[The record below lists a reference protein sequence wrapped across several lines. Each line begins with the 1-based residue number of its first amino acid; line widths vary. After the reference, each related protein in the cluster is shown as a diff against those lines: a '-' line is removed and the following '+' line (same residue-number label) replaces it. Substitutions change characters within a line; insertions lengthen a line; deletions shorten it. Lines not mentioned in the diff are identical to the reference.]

1 MSEESFCWPN
11 TPSWCA
17 LREGKIQFGDTNHH
31 FEVVDCGKLVLPSG
45 RLVACDP
52 FADMAR
58 GGNHYFQVP
67 PGSYPVRV
75 TVIDVSEEGDGS
87 HLREAYASLLLTD
100 VPEVRR
106 GALAL
111 LQEGDEPPVLEE
123 GEFIGF
129 GVDAGT
135 ACFVDDEAL
144 KTGMPPEEEWPQLFD
159 SEDSSCWFARMD
171 DPDHL
176 REGLANVPLP
186 LAKNGE
192 NLVLFHSG
200 WGDGA
205 YPVVGGY
212 DAQGNLVAIHID
224 FLIIEGEL
232 PEV

>member
-1 MSEESFCWPN
+1 MSIWPN
-11 TPSWCA
+11 GPSWCA
-17 LREGKIQFGDTNHH
+17 LREGEVEIAERSYR
-31 FEVVDCGKLVLPSG
+31 FEVVDCGVLNLPSG

-52 FADMAR
+52 FADMTR

-75 TVIDVSEEGDGS
+75 TVIDVSEAQDGS
-87 HLREAYASLLLTD
+87 HVREAYASLLLSES
-100 VPEVRR
+100 PEVRR
-106 GALAL
+106 GAVVL
-111 LQEGDEPPVLEE
+111 LREEDEPPTLEE

-144 KTGMPPEEEWPQLFD
+144 KIGMPPEEEWQELFD
-159 SEDSSCWFARMD
+159 SAEPTCWFARMD
-171 DPDHL
+171 DPESL
-176 REGLANVPLP
+176 RSGLANIPLP

-192 NLVLFHSG
+192 NLILFHSG

-212 DAQGNLVAIHID
+212 DADDRLVAVHID

-232 PEV
+232 PEA